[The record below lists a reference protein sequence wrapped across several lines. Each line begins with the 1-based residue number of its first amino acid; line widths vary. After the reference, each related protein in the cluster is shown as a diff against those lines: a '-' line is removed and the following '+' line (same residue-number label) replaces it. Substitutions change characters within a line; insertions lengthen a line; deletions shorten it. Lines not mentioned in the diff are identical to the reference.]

1 MKFKVKDGWQ
11 VNVDGKVLVAGKSF
25 ESSSTPLVLEWL
37 SNGWIEQTKDA
48 PKSAPKKDAPKKSAP
63 KKSSSKK

>member
-11 VNVDGKVLVAGKSF
+11 VNVDGKVLSGGKSF
-25 ESSSTPLVLEWL
+25 ESTRTPQVDEWL

-48 PKSAPKKDAPKKSAP
+48 PKSAPKKSTS